1 MLLMQL
7 YNIVMAPAGR
17 CTAVWFLCLAGF
29 SFILYHF
36 QIRTHLEHSLRD
48 SSTSFKRSR
57 STVSPLARN
66 NNSSSPP
73 SSSVP
78 VCTSQQRL
86 NYIRQQYRKYNMTSH
101 AATAAAASS
110 LVVNDKKRMAYCF
123 IPKCG
128 SNTMKRFM
136 AILTGNAKLR
146 ELLGNIHSPKRLA
159 HFGLRLVSTDDIHT
173 ISDYRKFVVIRH
185 PLDRFLSAFHHV
197 VLNRN
202 SSANSLKLVQ
212 FIELV
217 VNGTN
222 NKHWDPFA
230 ARCNF
235 QFVDYD
241 DVIRIETFRHD
252 VKALLEYTNSN
263 FSVLLRTSKHHYRRE
278 STKASDVVDEPLVR
292 PKYLQEFSD
301 VSTNDLIELKK
312 FYKNDLRLFGYEF
325 DGNTL
330 VASCSMT
337 DERSVTCC

>member
-1 MLLMQL
+1 
-7 YNIVMAPAGR
+7 MATAGR
-17 CTAVWFLCLAGF
+17 CNAAWFFCLAGSF

-66 NNSSSPP
+66 NNSSSPLSP
-73 SSSVP
+73 SVP

-159 HFGLRLVSTDDIHT
+159 HFGLCIVSSDDVHT

-202 SSANSLKLVQ
+202 SSANPLKLVQ

-235 QFVDYD
+235 AFVDYD

-263 FSVLLRTSKHHYRRE
+263 FSVLLKTSKYHFRRE
-278 STKASDVVDEPLVR
+278 STKKADAVNEPIVK
-292 PKYLQEFSD
+292 PKSLQEFSN
-301 VSTNDLIELKK
+301 VPRNDLIKLKNL
-312 FYKNDLRLFGYEF
+312 YKNDLRLFGYEF
-325 DGNTL
+325 DVDTL

-337 DERSVTCC
+337 DERGVTCC